1 MSFLGQ
7 TARVAVVGCTGFVGS
22 TLMDHLPNADGYNS
36 KNIEDIID
44 KTYDIIICAGLP
56 AAKWWIN
63 QHPDED
69 LANLSRLQSA
79 LAKAECKGRFVLIST
94 IDVHD
99 VSRPAGQDDET
110 IVPAEHAYGKH
121 RLMMEAWV
129 KERYPDSW
137 RIVRLAGLF
146 GVGLKKNVIYD
157 LLNDNMVDSVCMNHS
172 FQWYDMGQ
180 LFSDVDRACAD
191 PGLGAY
197 NLYSEPVRVD
207 EMVASVFPEFVDR
220 LKDNASPNPVVYAI
234 KTSRTTSGW
243 ACSKHEV
250 LSQMRHFVQLYRKM
264 RAGRGKLLSVS
275 NLAWPLA
282 QEPHALKLLAKYG
295 IGNLEVAPTRY
306 GSWEGA
312 IDAQAVCA
320 RVHEAGLAI
329 YSTQAVFFGL
339 DVNLFDDPDGFEA
352 HARRVVALT
361 ASLGAKR
368 IVLGSPRN
376 RRLPCLVG
384 EEQQQ
389 QHEHDNPSTNVAPSA
404 AIHTKI
410 AQQVLQ
416 RIGHYAHQNFADV
429 IVCLEPNS
437 KQYGCNFVNTLQEA
451 FRLLEGVASPN
462 IGINLDTGNAEM
474 EGEDVL
480 TVLDACANGVKA
492 RVRHIQV
499 SKPFL
504 AAIDDGATDEKFA
517 ATLRASFP
525 EHVISLEMKEVC
537 PTLLPTCVRNL
548 YAYA

>member
-44 KTYDIIICAGLP
+44 KTYDTIICAGLP

-63 QHPDED
+63 QNPDED

-99 VSRPAGQDDET
+99 VSRPDGQDDET

-191 PGLGAY
+191 PSLGAY

-207 EMVASVFPEFVDR
+207 EMIASVFPEFVDR
-220 LKDNASPNPVVYAI
+220 LKDNVAANPVVYAI
-234 KTSRTTSGW
+234 KTSRTASGW
-243 ACSKHEV
+243 ACSKDDV

-264 RAGRGKLLSVS
+264 RSGRGKLLSVS

-282 QEPHALKLLAKYG
+282 QESHALKLLTKYG

-306 GSWEGA
+306 GSWEDA

-339 DVNLFDDPDGFEA
+339 DVNLFDDPEGFEA

-368 IVLGSPRN
+368 IVLGSPKN
-376 RRLPCLVG
+376 RRLPSVG
-384 EEQQQ
+384 EKQQ
-389 QHEHDNPSTNVAPSA
+389 QHQQDDERSAHLAPSA
-404 AIHTKI
+404 AIHTKL

-416 RIGHYAHQNFADV
+416 RIGKYAQEHFADV

-437 KQYGCNFVNTLQEA
+437 KKYGCNFVNTLAEA
-451 FRLLEGVASPN
+451 FQLLEGVASPN
-462 IGINLDTGNAEM
+462 IGINLDTGNADM
-474 EGEDVL
+474 EEEDVL
-480 TVLDACANGVKA
+480 AALSASSNDVKA
-492 RVRHIQV
+492 RVKHIQV

-504 AAIDDGATDEKFA
+504 AAMDDRATDEKFA
-517 ATLRASFP
+517 ASLRALFP
-525 EHVISLEMKEVC
+525 QHVISLEMKEVC